1 MVGRTLNDIRRR
13 IDDLADET
21 GSYGVFCGRS
31 GEQFVPIT
39 GRRFRDRESATEAA
53 IFAAQYR
60 STLREYDPQFPYY
73 DPIVCEGPA
82 HARVP
87 ERDPD
92 SRSSAT
98 TSSPIPT
105 GGARRSADER
115 NTHRTETDRRPPDDS
130 RLIEYCHD
138 VAATVFEQL
147 SEQGHDRVETAL
159 MNAYLERV
167 ETVADRDR
175 FCVELLRTMAFELDD
190 RLSAAEQA
198 RVLDAAAQ
206 RLPSTNED
214 TRDDRDPLEAT
225 LSALRS
231 QSVIDSFTVDRHP
244 PDGETGRQSWTVTL
258 GGYAFGTG
266 SSRVPTLPIAIDL
279 LSRSPDSV
287 TVSAASS
294 VGTCEWR
301 LELVFAAENPPRGLT
316 TVSTVRE

>member
-21 GSYGVFCGRS
+21 GSYGVFCGRT

-53 IFAAQYR
+53 VFAAQYR
-60 STLREYDPQFPYY
+60 SALREYDPQFPYY

-92 SRSSAT
+92 SRSST
-98 TSSPIPT
+98 TSSIPT
-105 GGARRSADER
+105 GDSRRSVDGR
-115 NTHRTETDRRPPDDS
+115 NTHHIETDRRPPNDS
-130 RLIEYCHD
+130 SLIEYCHD

-147 SEQGHDRVETAL
+147 SERGHDRVETAL

-175 FCVELLRTMAFELDD
+175 FCVELLRTMAFELDG

-214 TRDDRDPLEAT
+214 ARDDRDPLEAT

-231 QSVIDSFTVDRHP
+231 HSVIDSFTVDRRS
-244 PDGETGRQSWTVTL
+244 PDGDTGRQSWTVTL
-258 GGYAFGTG
+258 TGYAFGTD

-279 LSRSPDSV
+279 SSRSPDSV

-294 VGTCEWR
+294 VGPGEWR
-301 LELVFAAENPPRGLT
+301 FELVLAAESPPRGLT

>member
-13 IDDLADET
+13 IDELADET
-21 GSYGVFCGRS
+21 GSYGVFCGRT

-39 GRRFRDRESATEAA
+39 GRRFRDRGSATEAA

-60 STLREYDPQFPYY
+60 STLREYDPQFPHY

-87 ERDPD
+87 AHQTRSD
-92 SRSSAT
+92 SNS
-98 TSSPIPT
+98 TSSPIS
-105 GGARRSADER
+105 AERSLRSDDER
-115 NTHRTETDRRPPDDS
+115 HHTETGRRPPDDS
-130 RLIEYCHD
+130 SLIEYCHD

-175 FCVELLRTMAFELDD
+175 FCVELLRTMAFELDN
-190 RLSAAEQA
+190 RLSTVEQA
-198 RVLDAAAQ
+198 RVLDAAAR

-214 TRDDRDPLEAT
+214 ARDDRDPLEAT

-231 QSVIDSFTVDRHP
+231 QSVIDSFTVDRRS
-244 PDGETGRQSWTVTL
+244 PDGDTGRQSWTVTL
-258 GGYAFGTG
+258 TGYAFGTD
-266 SSRVPTLPIAIDL
+266 SSRVPTLPIVIDL
-279 LSRSPDSV
+279 LSRSPDPV

-294 VGTCEWR
+294 VGGGEWR
-301 LELVFAAENPPRGLT
+301 LELALAGETPPRGLA
-316 TVSTVRE
+316 TVSTGRD